1 MSIKINNRA
10 IGSVKVNNR
19 VIAYIKVNGRIVFS
33 AVSSVVSLIKSCF
46 GSGKWQDSYT
56 IFRGLINL

>member
-33 AVSSVVSLIKSCF
+33 TVSSLIKSCF
-46 GSGKWQDSYT
+46 GSGKWQDAYKWT
-56 IFRGLINL
+56 DNTPWTD